1 MKIKFDKYYN
11 GEWKYDLSLG
21 VGLSFSGVPND
32 YKIFLDIM
40 QGASCNP
47 VSARRILNVLES
59 GEVKY
64 VTVMSRLD
72 FNQIGDELKMVG
84 VEMQITSPYNYK
96 DSNEILNNSM
106 VDEEVL
112 SLLLNNKSIYKDLE
126 GDLKLLSKERLLEF
140 KESVKN
146 RPHNFG
152 LYER

>member
-1 MKIKFDKYYN
+1 
-11 GEWKYDLSLG
+11 
-21 VGLSFSGVPND
+21 
-32 YKIFLDIM
+32 M